1 MATKKT
7 AVAATETTKKVKT
20 TAKKEVA
27 IVKRGCGSRPGEPRR
42 KVTTAIAK
50 KIVAAAAKQEA
61 KEGGKNIA
69 ALGRQFELSTV
80 TINNVLNNTYGY
92 I

>member
-7 AVAATETTKKVKT
+7 ATVAAETTKAKK
-20 TAKKEVA
+20 TAKKA
-27 IVKRGCGSRPGEPRR
+27 TTIVKRGCGSRPGEPRR

-61 KEGGKNIA
+61 KEGAKNIA

>member
-7 AVAATETTKKVKT
+7 AAATETTKKVKA
-20 TAKKEVA
+20 TAKKETV

>member
-7 AVAATETTKKVKT
+7 VKTSKPSTKK
-20 TAKKEVA
+20 ASSKKSSP

-42 KVTTAIAK
+42 KVTTSIAK
-50 KIVAAAAKQEA
+50 QIVKLAAKQEA
-61 KEGGKNIA
+61 KEGKNVAAIA
-69 ALGRQFELSTV
+69 RQFELSTV

-92 I
+92 L

>member
-1 MATKKT
+1 M
-7 AVAATETTKKVKT
+7 TTKKNVSTKV
-20 TAKKEVA
+20 ADKKEVVIA
-27 IVKRGCGSRPGEPRR
+27 KRGCGSRPGEPRR

-50 KIVAAAAKQEA
+50 KIIAAAAKQEA
-61 KEGGKNIA
+61 KKGGKNIA